1 MRCNSFTRISEMP
14 PCSFPINQNLASYGA
29 EAAEDLVS
37 AGRENLSEDGQLEV
51 EQEIETEL

>member
-1 MRCNSFTRISEMP
+1 MP

-29 EAAEDLVS
+29 EAAEDFMS

-51 EQEIETEL
+51 EQEIETELWF